1 MFANLFNKKPKLL
14 GNPNSKWIVVRK
26 YMNDMRKK
34 KYERQ
39 KKKIKELKKLF
50 SSPAVGDESE
60 FQAS

>member
-1 MFANLFNKKPKLL
+1 
-14 GNPNSKWIVVRK
+14 
-26 YMNDMRKK
+26 MNDMRKK

-50 SSPAVGDESE
+50 FSPAVGDESE